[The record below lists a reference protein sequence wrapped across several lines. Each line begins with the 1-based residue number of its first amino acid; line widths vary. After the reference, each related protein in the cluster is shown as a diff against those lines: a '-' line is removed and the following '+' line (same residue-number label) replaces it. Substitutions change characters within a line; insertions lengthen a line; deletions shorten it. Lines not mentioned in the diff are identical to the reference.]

1 MRTARGF
8 TLFEVLVALAIMAIA
23 LSALLRAGALA
34 ADNSE
39 ALRVRM
45 LAGWTAQNRLALLEA
60 RKEWPT
66 PGVTAGEMVEDKRV
80 WRWEQQVSE
89 TPNPDF
95 RKVEVRIL
103 ANGAQRYVLAELTG
117 FVTRPVGTAR

>member
-1 MRTARGF
+1 MSSRQRGF

-23 LSALLRAGALA
+23 LTALLRASGLA

-39 ALRVRM
+39 ALRMRM
-45 LAGWTAQNRLALLEA
+45 LAGWTAQNRLALIEA
-60 RKEWPT
+60 RREWPE
-66 PGVTAGEMVEDKRV
+66 PGLKAGEMVEDART

-103 ANGAQRYVLAELTG
+103 APGAKRYVLAELTG
-117 FVTRPVGTAR
+117 FVTRSGSAR